1 MSKKIL
7 EVEGSAKRVAYEY
20 ASGSFHSSHKPEDIE
35 KWLQHEGVEER
46 TSEFDDV
53 FGDDWN
59 FDFAEEGVE
68 DFKVEFT
75 EVEDSDE
82 VFFEFEENIQK
93 FIDEEP
99 QRERDAGVHRISY
112 QLKDMI
118 GNFDGI
124 KDTSIKLFEDYLDLI
139 EKTGVGKRREN
150 KKGEESWNL
159 EKCNEE
165 EKKLFYTLRD
175 LVQLTLKFPKPE
187 VEKGTYEPF

>member
-1 MSKKIL
+1 MSKEIVR
-7 EVEGSAKRVAYEY
+7 VESSASREMHQT

-118 GNFDGI
+118 GNMDGI
-124 KDTSIKLFEDYLDLI
+124 KDTSRKLFEDYLDLI